1 VRGHIRKRSR
11 GSYTVV
17 IYLGRD
23 PETGKRR
30 YLWRSIKGTKRD
42 AEALLTRLLAKHDT
56 GTDLLP
62 SKLTV
67 EQFSEEWLKT
77 LKKKVK
83 PRTHARYCELLR
95 IHIVPHIG
103 AVELKKLKP
112 LHIERLL
119 LRCRQK
125 GLSERTLLHVFRV
138 LHTALVQAVQ
148 WQLVERNVAQAVQ
161 PPKPEKNEMD
171 AVTPEDADRIL
182 AAAADTEIEVPVT
195 IALGTGMRLGE
206 VLGLRW
212 SDIDFKSESLRV
224 RQTLNVDRTF
234 GTPKSYRSRRS
245 IPLPKFLLK
254 VLKTQRARL
263 SELRLMAGSAWQDH
277 DLVAS
282 RADGSPMDPR
292 RVSRLFTA
300 LAKESG
306 YDFTFHGLRHAYASL
321 MLASGIDLKVT
332 SDLLGH
338 STIGITADLYTH
350 VTERLHKEAAERLDA
365 LLGHSPPQERPQP
378 GR

>member
-1 VRGHIRKRSR
+1 VRGHIRKRSKD
-11 GSYTVV
+11 SWTVV
-17 IYLGRD
+17 VYLGRD

-30 YLWRSIKGTKRD
+30 YLWKSVKGPKRD
-42 AEALLTRLLAKHDT
+42 AEAMLTRLLASVDT
-56 GTDLLP
+56 GSDLLP

-67 EQFSEEWLKT
+67 EQFSQEWLKT
-77 LKKKVK
+77 LKDKVK
-83 PRTHARYCELLR
+83 PRTHARYAELLR
-95 IHIVPHIG
+95 LHVNPHIG
-103 AVELKKLKP
+103 SVELKKLKP

-119 LRCRQK
+119 LKCRDK

-171 AVTPEDADRIL
+171 AVTPEDVERIL
-182 AAAADTEIEVPVT
+182 AASSNTEIEVPVV

-206 VLGLRW
+206 ILGLRW
-212 SDIDFKSESLRV
+212 SDIDFDSQSLRV

-234 GTPKSYRSRRS
+234 GAPKSYRSRRM

-254 VLKTQRARL
+254 TLKSHRARQ
-263 SELRLMAGSAWQDH
+263 SEMRLVAGATWQDF
-277 DLVAS
+277 DLVTT
-282 RADGSPMDPR
+282 RADGTPMDPR
-292 RVSRLFTA
+292 RVSRLFTQ
-300 LAKESG
+300 LARENG
-306 YDFTFHGLRHAYASL
+306 FDFTFHGLRHAYASL
-321 MLASGIDLKVT
+321 MLASGVDLKVT

-350 VTERLHKEAAERLDA
+350 VAKKLHREAAASLDS
-365 LLGHSPPQERPQP
+365 LLKSTP
-378 GR
+378 GRSRSTD

>member
-1 VRGHIRKRSR
+1 VRGHIRKRSKD
-11 GSYTVV
+11 SYSVV
-17 IYLGRD
+17 VYLGRD

-42 AEALLTRLLAKHDT
+42 AEALLTRLLASLDT

-67 EQFSEEWLKT
+67 EQFSQEWLKT

-83 PRTHARYCELLR
+83 PRTHSRYSELLR
-95 IHIVPHIG
+95 LHVVPHIG
-103 AVELKKLKP
+103 SVELKKLKP

-119 LRCRQK
+119 LKCREK

-138 LHTALVQAVQ
+138 IHTALVQAVQ
-148 WQLVERNVAQAVQ
+148 WQLVDRNVAKAVQ
-161 PPKPEKNEMD
+161 PPKPDKNEMD
-171 AVTPEDADRIL
+171 AVTPEDVERIL
-182 AAAADTEIEVPVT
+182 AAANGTEIEVPVV

-206 VLGLRW
+206 ILGLRW
-212 SDIDFKSESLRV
+212 SDIDFESESLRV
-224 RQTLNVDRTF
+224 RQTVNVDRTF

-254 VLKTQRARL
+254 VLKTHRARQ
-263 SELRLMAGSAWQDH
+263 SELRLVAGSAWQDH
-277 DLVAS
+277 DLVVT

-300 LAKESG
+300 LAKEHG
-306 YDFTFHGLRHAYASL
+306 FDFTFHGLRHAYASL
-321 MLASGIDLKVT
+321 MLASGVDLKVT

-350 VTERLHKEAAERLDA
+350 VAERLHREAAASLDA
-365 LLGHSPPQERPQP
+365 YLRHSDPS
-378 GR
+378 